1 MKTKEITI
9 NTAKEWSEAVDGLMH
24 QNTFMRAYLK
34 TTPFD
39 EAEEELY
46 EILAEQITQGQDDTD
61 SFIELDDLY
70 CRFGNDG
77 SIVDNPEREE

>member
-1 MKTKEITI
+1 MTVKEITI
-9 NTAKEWSEAVDGLMH
+9 NTPKEWSNAVDALVH
-24 QNTFMRAYLK
+24 QNLFMSTYLK
-34 TTPFD
+34 TTPFG

-70 CRFGNDG
+70 CRFGNES
-77 SIVDNPEREE
+77 SITDFPEQTE

>member
-9 NTAKEWSEAVDGLMH
+9 NTAKEWSEAVDGLIH
-24 QNTFMRAYLK
+24 QNLFMCTYLK

-46 EILAEQITQGQDDTD
+46 EILAEQITQGQDDSD
-61 SFIELDDLY
+61 AFIELDDLY
-70 CRFGNDG
+70 CRFGNES
-77 SIVDNPEREE
+77 SITDFPEQTE